1 MQESA
6 YVMLSTISDAT
17 TYSSFNILYAAL
29 HICRVTIYVHLS
41 RNIGKAGISDS
52 YANTKFLSYLVY
64 REEDCVI
71 EQITPYF

>member
-6 YVMLSTISDAT
+6 CVMLSAISDAT

-29 HICRVTIYVHLS
+29 HICCVTIYAHLS
-41 RNIGKAGISDS
+41 RGIGKAGISDS
-52 YANTKFLSYLVY
+52 YTNTKFLSYPVY

-71 EQITPYF
+71 EQIAPYF